1 MNSLLQSLP
10 YIIAVFTTVVYIV
23 VYVCI
28 CKRLPELKN
37 IVVILA
43 CTAAI
48 YFSISLMVSV
58 MVVADEDLGILK
70 DQKLL
75 IIVGCFA
82 LLWVALIAVVQS
94 FNVIKRDNSGER
106 SQVPSDGPR

>member
-10 YIIAVFTTVVYIV
+10 YITAVFVTVVYIV
-23 VYVCI
+23 VYVCT
-28 CKRLPELKN
+28 CKKLPELKN
-37 IVVILA
+37 IVVILT

-58 MVVADEDLGILK
+58 MVVSDEDLGILK

-82 LLWVALIAVVQS
+82 LLWVALIAVVQF
-94 FNVIKRDNSGER
+94 FNVIKQDKSGER